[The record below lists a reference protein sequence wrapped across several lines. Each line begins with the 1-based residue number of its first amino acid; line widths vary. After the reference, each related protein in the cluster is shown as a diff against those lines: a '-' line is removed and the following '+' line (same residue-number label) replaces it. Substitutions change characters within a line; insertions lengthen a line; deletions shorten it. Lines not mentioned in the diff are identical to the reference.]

1 MKKPRRYQ
9 RALCA
14 AAIATS
20 LALGS
25 TAVVDAPLTEEA
37 HAASLSDFIPEI
49 PGVDPVIA
57 QRIGTLLALLVILGI
72 ALPVVG
78 TEGSSYAPDD
88 GTGGAAD
95 GGYRGG
101 RDAGFAPDGTMR
113 RTINVGGRTRSYNMV
128 LPAGHADGNSYPI
141 IFGFGGWQHSA
152 ERAHEYLRL
161 EDAATDTIIVYG
173 QGVDNAWAGAPYAK
187 TSINQDIAY
196 VRTVIADLAENF
208 GGDRNRVAAIGLS
221 NGGGMA
227 AVLGCHASDTVKAIA
242 SAAGAYYDPTVSNC
256 DFGRVATLL
265 MHGTR
270 DDVINYNG
278 GTRHGGGYQPV
289 TRVLDTFGQ
298 KNGCSTRTFEF
309 GGLFGTTTI
318 EPIGCITPTR
328 LMRVNGGG
336 HTWFTRPDATRDS
349 VDFVMQQL

>member
-9 RALCA
+9 RAFCA
-14 AAIATS
+14 AAIAS
-20 LALGS
+20 GLALGS

-37 HAASLSDFIPEI
+37 HAASFSDFIPEI

-57 QRIGTLLALLVILGI
+57 QRIGTLIALLVILGI

-78 TEGSSYAPDD
+78 TEGSSYAPDG
-88 GTGGAAD
+88 GTGGTAD
-95 GGYRGG
+95 GDYRGG

-128 LPAGHADGNSYPI
+128 LPAGYADGNSYPI

-196 VRTVIADLAENF
+196 VRAVIADLAENF
-208 GGDRNRVAAIGLS
+208 GGDRNRVGAIGLS

-227 AVLGCHASDTVKAIA
+227 AVLGCHASDTVKAVA

-256 DFGRVATLL
+256 DVGRVATLL

-270 DDVINYNG
+270 DDVIKYYG
-278 GTRHGGGYQPV
+278 GTRHGGAYQPV
-289 TRVLDTFGQ
+289 TSVLDTFGQ

-309 GGLFGTTTI
+309 GGLFGATAI

-336 HTWFTRPDATRDS
+336 HTWFTRPDATRES